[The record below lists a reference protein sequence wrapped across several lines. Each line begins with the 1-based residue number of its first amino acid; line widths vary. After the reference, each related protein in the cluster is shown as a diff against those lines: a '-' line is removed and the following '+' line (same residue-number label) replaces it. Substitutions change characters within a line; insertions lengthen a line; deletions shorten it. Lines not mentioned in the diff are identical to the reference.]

1 MNAKDYGVMFIM
13 SSPSGAG
20 KTTLTKKIAEENS
33 NFSISISHTTRTP
46 RPNEIDGKEYHFIN
60 QEKFNL
66 LIENNDFY
74 EYAKIFNNYYGTL
87 KKPVINLLSKKKDVL
102 FDIDWQ
108 GTQQLKKIKDLKL
121 VTFFILP
128 PNLEV
133 LKKRLLNRHGGQEKL
148 IKERMEKFNEEVSH
162 WEEYDYVVVND
173 DLEICYNKIL
183 NIIKSEKKGIKLEK
197 NLEEIK
203 SKVKK
208 LIQ

>member
-1 MNAKDYGVMFIM
+1 MNEKDYGVMFIL
-13 SSPSGAG
+13 SSPSGVG

-46 RPNEIDGKEYHFIN
+46 RPNEINGEDYHFVSK
-60 QEKFNL
+60 EKFNSL
-66 LIENNDFY
+66 VKNNNFY
-74 EYAKIFNNYYGTL
+74 EHAKIFNNYYGTS
-87 KKPVINLLSKKKDVL
+87 KEPVINLLSNKIDVL

-133 LKKRLLNRHGGQEKL
+133 LKKRLLKRHGGQEKL
-148 IKERMEKFNEEVSH
+148 IKERMKKFNEEVSH
-162 WEEYDYVVVND
+162 WHEYDYVVVND
-173 DLEICYNKIL
+173 DLEICYNSIL
-183 NIIKSEKKGIKLEK
+183 DIIKSEKKDIKVEK

-203 SKVKK
+203 SRVKK